1 MHTQTQHTDSTEL
14 KRTSGADLLVSATV
28 DAVPRGAAVVAQHE
42 GALVPRDAVQLAGIA
57 VVADDVDHHL

>member
-1 MHTQTQHTDSTEL
+1 M
-14 KRTSGADLLVSATV
+14 SATV